1 MPHRRLRRGGGRGGV
16 MRVAY
21 VCADR
26 GIPVFGCNGG
36 AVHVQE
42 MIAALRGLGHHVELF
57 AANANGSPSVELAS
71 LPVHQITLP
80 SQADGA
86 RLETN
91 DLLRAALA
99 AADPFDL
106 VYERYSLWS
115 FAAMEF
121 ARDCGAS
128 GVLEVNAPLIDEQAT
143 YRGGVD
149 RAAAERVAA
158 RAFTAASL
166 LITVSSELA
175 LYAQQRAA
183 TGAPVHVVPNAVNP
197 RRFPIDV
204 LPTITNTE
212 GTFTIGFL
220 GSMKP
225 WHGLPALIEAFASL
239 HERAA
244 EARLLLVG
252 DGPERRSIE
261 AALDARGVRAAA
273 TFTGAV
279 PPTEVPGLLA
289 SMDVAVAPYP
299 HLPLFYFSPLKVYE
313 YMAAGLPT
321 VASRVGQLTELITD
335 DVTGLFYAPGD
346 ATALTACL
354 DRLRRDRGL
363 RRCLGQA
370 ARARVLRDHTWE
382 ATAHRILYLTG
393 ATAAARPTEAAR

>member
-1 MPHRRLRRGGGRGGV
+1 

-42 MIAALRGLGHHVELF
+42 MIGALQALGHHVELF
-57 AANANGSPSVELAS
+57 AANVSGRPPVELAS
-71 LPVHQITLP
+71 LQVHQLALAP
-80 SQADGA
+80 QADGA

-99 AADPFDL
+99 AAEPCDL

-115 FAAMEF
+115 FAAMAF
-121 ARDCGAS
+121 ARDCGVP

-149 RAAAERVAA
+149 RPAAEHVAT

-166 LITVSSELA
+166 IITVSSELA
-175 LYAQQRAA
+175 LYATQRAR
-183 TGAPVHVVPNAVNP
+183 TGVPVHVVPNAVNP

-204 LPTITNTE
+204 LPTISNAAD
-212 GTFTIGFL
+212 TFTIGFL

-225 WHGLPALIEAFASL
+225 WHGLPALIEAFTSL

-252 DGPERRSIE
+252 DGPERRNIE
-261 AALDARGVRAAA
+261 AALDARGVGAAV

-279 PPTEVPGLLA
+279 PASEVPGLLA

-313 YMAAGLPT
+313 YMAAGLPI
-321 VASRVGQLTELITD
+321 VASRVGQLTELISD
-335 DVTGLFYAPGD
+335 NMTGLFYAPGD
-346 ATALTACL
+346 AAALTTCL
-354 DRLRRDRGL
+354 DRLRCDRDL
-363 RRCLGQA
+363 RRRLGRA

-382 ATAHRILYLTG
+382 ATAHRVLYLAG
-393 ATAAARPTEAAR
+393 ATAVARPTEAVR

>member
-1 MPHRRLRRGGGRGGV
+1 

-21 VCADR
+21 VCADH

-42 MIAALRGLGHHVELF
+42 MIGALQALGHHVELF
-57 AANANGSPSVELAS
+57 AANVHGRPPVELAA
-71 LPVHQITLP
+71 LQVHQLVSAARTG
-80 SQADGA
+80 GA
-86 RLETN
+86 RLEVN

-99 AADPFDL
+99 AEPFDL

-115 FAAMEF
+115 FAAMEC
-121 ARDCGAS
+121 ARDCGVP

-149 RAAAERVAA
+149 RAVAEQVAT

-166 LITVSSELA
+166 IITVSNELA
-175 LYAQQRAA
+175 LYAEQRAA
-183 TGAPVHVVPNAVNP
+183 ATGVPVHVVPNAVNP

-204 LPTITNTE
+204 SPTLSN
-212 GTFTIGFL
+212 GAGRFTIGFL

-225 WHGLPALIEAFASL
+225 WHGLPALIEAFTSL

-261 AALDARGVRAAA
+261 AALEARGVSAAV

-279 PPTEVPGLLA
+279 APSEVPGLLA

-313 YMAAGLPT
+313 YMAAGLPI
-321 VASRVGQLTELITD
+321 VASRVGQLSELITD
-335 DVTGLFYAPGD
+335 DMTGLLYAPGD
-346 ATALTACL
+346 AAALTACL
-354 DRLRRDRGL
+354 ERLRCDRDL
-363 RRCLGQA
+363 RRRLGRA
-370 ARARVLRDHTWE
+370 ARARVLREHTWE
-382 ATAHRILYLTG
+382 ATAHRVLHLTG